1 MPTLQQIRYLVALAN
16 TLHYRRAAEACGVT
30 QPTLSAQLKD
40 LERKLGTSLVERSR
54 PRVIL
59 TGAGRAIAERGR
71 RMMSDLEEI
80 QAIAAA
86 GRGMFE
92 TTIRIGVVQSLGSY
106 FLPLIVPDL
115 HALHPRLGVYLREGL
130 PDMLLE
136 ALEDGALDLLFF
148 PLPVA
153 RRDLESVALFREP
166 IGVVA
171 PHNHRLAREAAI
183 EPEMLR
189 GETILSLEP
198 GHKLHEQ
205 VRTLC
210 ADYGAKLS
218 GDYGGTSLDTLRQMV
233 AMGMGVS
240 LMPALYIK
248 SEVAPQDVVVA
259 RQFRARAPA
268 RTIGMVWRK
277 GTVRS
282 VEYRSLAGEI
292 CAIMRRRAPEVVIL
306 GRTAPSVDQS

>member
-1 MPTLQQIRYLVALAN
+1 MPTLQQIRYLVALSDS
-16 TLHYRRAAEACGVT
+16 LHYRKAAEACRVT

-40 LERKLGTSLVERSR
+40 LERKLGVSLVERSR

-59 TGAGRAIAERGR
+59 TAAGRAVAERGR
-71 RMMSDLEEI
+71 RMLGDLEEI
-80 QAIAAA
+80 HAIAAS

-115 HALHPRLGVYLREGL
+115 HASHPKLGVYLREGL
-130 PDMLLE
+130 PDMLLQ
-136 ALEDGALDLLFF
+136 ALEIGTLDLLFF

-153 RRDLESVALFREP
+153 RGELESVPLFREP
-166 IGVVA
+166 IQVVA
-171 PHNHRLAREAAI
+171 PHDHRLAREAAI
-183 EPEMLR
+183 DPEMLR

-205 VRTLC
+205 VSTLC
-210 ADYGAKLS
+210 ADYGARLS

-240 LMPALYIK
+240 LMPALYVK

-259 RQFRARAPA
+259 RRFRTRAPA
-268 RTIGMVWRK
+268 RTIGMVWRR
-277 GTVRS
+277 GTARAG
-282 VEYRSLAGEI
+282 EYRRLAGEI
-292 CAIMRRRAPEVVIL
+292 CAIMRWRAPEVVIL
-306 GRTAPSVDQS
+306 GRTVPPAQS